1 MTLSGDLTPTNRP
14 SQPSQVA
21 TTSSISLSR
30 CGCASW
36 ASARY
41 SWRPNF
47 FGCSMGLNR
56 AAAMLFLRR
65 HSSFPPRLSVKYKRS
80 YSTWYSCTRWT
91 WRYLR
96 RLTLASRS
104 RDGRL
109 LLTSFSS
116 SRSSWILCVHV
127 AAALLIIVPERRR
140 ARSSTEQETCPWHLE
155 GTPMFSALPHF
166 PYP

>member
-1 MTLSGDLTPTNRP
+1 MSAIFPTFPLNLSALRMTLSGDLVPTNRP

-36 ASARY
+36 ASSRY

-65 HSSFPPRLSVKYKRS
+65 HSRFPPWLSVKYKRS

-109 LLTSFSS
+109 LLISLSS
-116 SRSSWILCVHV
+116 SRSSWILCGHV
-127 AAALLIIVPERRR
+127 AAALLIHHR
-140 ARSSTEQETCPWHLE
+140 A
-155 GTPMFSALPHF
+155 
-166 PYP
+166 